1 MSINVL
7 LLAGGVGGAKAAQG
21 LALTASEQDC
31 HYNVSVIGNIADD
44 EEFHGLWVSPD
55 IDTLMYTLSGEI
67 NTQQGWGM
75 KNDGNTVLSQLQAL
89 GEDTWM
95 FLGDRDFATHIYRTQ
110 RRRQGIRP
118 SQICRELCAAFDC
131 PLPIILPSDDCIQTR
146 LSTDQ
151 GELSFQQ
158 YFVRERCAPTVNA
171 IEFHGAQQ
179 ATPTP
184 EALQAIA
191 DADIIIFAPSNPL
204 VSIGAILAT
213 PGLRDAIAKSRAV
226 RLAISPFIGGRTV
239 KGPADRM
246 LLAQGLDTSPL
257 SIASLYDGLIDAL
270 VIDESDAGW
279 LSAIEQRGLRALATQ
294 TLMITDSDK
303 RRLMDECLAF
313 VEQMEVSL

>member
-21 LALTASEQDC
+21 LAITASKPDC
-31 HYNVSVIGNIADD
+31 HYDVSVIGNIADD

-55 IDTLMYTLSGEI
+55 IDTLMYTLSEEI
-67 NTQQGWGM
+67 NTDQGWGM
-75 KNDGNTVLSQLQAL
+75 KNDSNTVLSQLQAL
-89 GEDTWM
+89 GADTWM

-110 RRRQGIRP
+110 RRRDGIRP
-118 SQICRELCAAFDC
+118 SQITRELCAALGC
-131 PLPIILPSDDCIQTR
+131 SLPIILPSDDCIQTR
-146 LSTDQ
+146 LNTDQ

-158 YFVRERCAPTVNA
+158 YFVRERCSPVVNA
-171 IEFHGAQQ
+171 IEFHGAEQ
-179 ATPTP
+179 AKPTA
-184 EALQAIA
+184 EALHAIA
-191 DADIIIFAPSNPL
+191 RADVIIFAPSNPL

-213 PGLRDAIAKSRAV
+213 PGLRDAIAQSTAK

-257 SIASLYDGLIDAL
+257 SIVSLYEGLIDAL

-279 LSAIEQRGLRALATQ
+279 LPAIEQRGLSALTTQ

-313 VEQMEVSL
+313 ARQTEASL